1 VEKETKALIAKKIE
15 RARED
20 LRFAKSLQAEGGF
33 RQAVSRAYYAIFAAA
48 TAALLTQDIS
58 RKKHSAVEAAFN
70 QYLAYAGLVEREL
83 AITYRDAFNA
93 RMDADYSDLIQFNES
108 RTAEVVANADEF
120 VQHMEE
126 FLRGQGALD

>member
-1 VEKETKALIAKKIE
+1 
-15 RARED
+15 
-20 LRFAKSLQAEGGF
+20 
-33 RQAVSRAYYAIFAAA
+33 
-48 TAALLTQDIS
+48 
-58 RKKHSAVEAAFN
+58 
-70 QYLAYAGLVEREL
+70 LAYAGLVEREL